1 MTMLATGF
9 LAGAVLTLAA
19 LVVYGTRCGTEWEP

>member
-1 MTMLATGF
+1 MTMLAIAF

-19 LVVYGTRCGTEWEP
+19 LVVYGTRCGAEGEP